1 MRGSKAPGLGRPR
14 GRHSGLAPA
23 RHFRARQAEPKRNQ
37 VMATVHDWIDAC
49 RRQGITLRR
58 RGQEHCG
65 PCPICQ
71 TGDDRFWIKP
81 GRVQPVLAR
90 CRHGHTYRQL
100 HRALLGDSFDT
111 PVRPR
116 RRRHRR
122 AAPSSPTR
130 HFPTKPTAP
139 AGSSPSPIAASRR
152 TSAGSSPDPIGS
164 SGRTATCGS
173 CR

>member
-1 MRGSKAPGLGRPR
+1 MRGSRVPR
-14 GRHSGLAPA
+14 WGGPPRSSL
-23 RHFRARQAEPKRNQ
+23 RARADAPPPAPCGRTGTGPGHGHGSTTGS
-37 VMATVHDWIDAC
+37 MRAC

-65 PCPICQ
+65 PCQICQ
-71 TGDDRFWIKP
+71 TDDDRFWIKP
-81 GRVQPVLAR
+81 GRVQPGRAR

-116 RRRHRR
+116 RRR
-122 AAPSSPTR
+122 
-130 HFPTKPTAP
+130 P
-139 AGSSPSPIAASRR
+139 AGVAAHRARR
-152 TSAGSSPDPIGS
+152 LFAVAHRGRPTYFRRKFPNQIGS